1 MEVQHLPQPPES
13 ESATTAQCSHGDS
26 LGAPPAASA
35 AKPSGSCSTAQTAVE
50 VEEGTPPGA
59 ASEPQGPALLPLGDG
74 DEFPDECLV
83 VVCRFLTL
91 RELGRLACAAR
102 RFTERTLTDPGPV
115 AGQVD
120 GSAKVLCSPIEEGA
134 RLQLA
139 ATADHTTSGAVP
151 SRSAAQSWLQALWLA
166 DYAFLFSRCN
176 PKVSTIIS
184 PQKWRSRHFSSALIG
199 PPLRPRM
206 GGGMVRCSLLV
217 ESKSE
222 FHTGVGVIFPQVE
235 EAMQSTL
242 KNFGIGR
249 GGVGLRMWCNRRH
262 SEHVHESGSG
272 FPHFVKSDFQLEDG
286 MQLDISFDTHAM
298 QLCITSGGE
307 DIYRCDKIP
316 AGSFFAVG
324 EGNCGGGMVVRIVT
338 QRHS

>member
-35 AKPSGSCSTAQTAVE
+35 AKPSGSCSTAQTAGE

-120 GSAKVLCSPIEEGA
+120 GPAKVLCSPIEEGA

-139 ATADHTTSGAVP
+139 AAAAPITPRAVLFRRDQPLSPGCRRYGLPTMHSCFRGA
-151 SRSAAQSWLQALWLA
+151 
-166 DYAFLFSRCN
+166 
-176 PKVSTIIS
+176 I
-184 PQKWRSRHFSSALIG
+184 QKSLPSSA
-199 PPLRPRM
+199 R
-206 GGGMVRCSLLV
+206 
-217 ESKSE
+217 K
-222 FHTGVGVIFPQVE
+222 
-235 EAMQSTL
+235 
-242 KNFGIGR
+242 
-249 GGVGLRMWCNRRH
+249 
-262 SEHVHESGSG
+262 
-272 FPHFVKSDFQLEDG
+272 
-286 MQLDISFDTHAM
+286 
-298 QLCITSGGE
+298 SGGQE
-307 DIYRCDKIP
+307 TLVPR
-316 AGSFFAVG
+316 
-324 EGNCGGGMVVRIVT
+324 
-338 QRHS
+338 